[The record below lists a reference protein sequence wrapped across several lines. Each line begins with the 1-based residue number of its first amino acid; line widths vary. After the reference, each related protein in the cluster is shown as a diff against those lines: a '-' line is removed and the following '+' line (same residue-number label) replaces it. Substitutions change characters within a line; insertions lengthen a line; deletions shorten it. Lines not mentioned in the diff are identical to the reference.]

1 MQIDNLGGSGSDEIP
16 ADIPKVESKYSS
28 LYVRTLSGAAFVA
41 GFIIIIRLGHLY
53 CLGLL
58 LSLQAL
64 ITRELFDL
72 ARRKGNVH
80 PSDETRELPGFRIQQ
95 WYIFAVAC
103 FYMYGRLL
111 HDIILVEASNPHI
124 ETKLGKVAMS
134 VLWVVLKRHT
144 LITYCLYVLGFVMS
158 VLSLKKG
165 KYMYQFG
172 QYSGTITIILFVLV
186 QTSFFVSNIF
196 DGLIWFVLPCALV
209 IINDIM
215 AYFAGKVFGR
225 TPLIKLSP
233 KKTLEGYVGGGTL
246 TVLLSIPL
254 SDAFSQYEWMTCSR
268 TSFAKENLEC
278 LNTLAFEPAVYHLSD
293 FIPSILRQC
302 VGSFVDLS
310 FFAFTDYSFVAK
322 PIVVHGI
329 FLALFASS
337 IAPFGGFFASGV
349 KRALKIKDFGDS
361 IPGHGGLTDR
371 MDCQCVMGVFAY
383 VYVNNF
389 VKNPVASMSYI
400 LDKVLMLD
408 ASSQRALFTR
418 LGYILAGQDML
429 PPTVLSEL
437 NKL

>member
-1 MQIDNLGGSGSDEIP
+1 MAAASRRADPCSPYPSP
-16 ADIPKVESKYSS
+16 A
-28 LYVRTLSGAAFVA
+28 
-41 GFIIIIRLGHLY
+41 
-53 CLGLL
+53 
-58 LSLQAL
+58 AL
-64 ITRELFDL
+64 R
-72 ARRKGNVH
+72 
-80 PSDETRELPGFRIQQ
+80 
-95 WYIFAVAC
+95 
-103 FYMYGRLL
+103 
-111 HDIILVEASNPHI
+111 
-124 ETKLGKVAMS
+124 
-134 VLWVVLKRHT
+134 
-144 LITYCLYVLGFVMS
+144 
-158 VLSLKKG
+158 
-165 KYMYQFG
+165 
-172 QYSGTITIILFVLV
+172 
-186 QTSFFVSNIF
+186 
-196 DGLIWFVLPCALV
+196 FVLPCALV

-337 IAPFGGFFASGV
+337 IAPFGGFFASGI

-400 LDKVLMLD
+400 LDKVSRLLFLLLQVLYSYALEGKGTD
-408 ASSQRALFTR
+408 FETPSSPCSAHRF
-418 LGYILAGQDML
+418 
-429 PPTVLSEL
+429 SC
-437 NKL
+437 